1 MYFCYTGQP
10 SALISRLFVGTAAY
24 LHKVMM
30 TSAGGLRQVW
40 STINRT
46 RLETDKTE
54 MRKIRNLVNISV
66 KNARADFIKDKLET
80 HKNDPNKFWKHISE
94 IIHNKKANSQQ
105 LNNIHDD
112 TNDIIDQDNLAHHIN
127 HYFSDIGPNWINIS
141 PGIKPLKIWN
151 SYNII
156 LTIVFLPL

>member
-10 SALISRLFVGTAAY
+10 SALISRLCAGTAAY

-66 KNARADFIKDKLET
+66 KNARADFI
-80 HKNDPNKFWKHISE
+80 
-94 IIHNKKANSQQ
+94 
-105 LNNIHDD
+105 
-112 TNDIIDQDNLAHHIN
+112 
-127 HYFSDIGPNWINIS
+127 
-141 PGIKPLKIWN
+141 
-151 SYNII
+151 
-156 LTIVFLPL
+156 